1 MRQLLID
8 LSNGQAVKR
17 QGQIKSCDFKGDKQ
31 YCDGVF
37 FSFLPLRN
45 DHFILSLKPRDD
57 GQTQIEEGS
66 LMISDASIT
75 A

>member
-1 MRQLLID
+1 MRQLLIR
-8 LSNGQAVKR
+8 LSNGQLVKWEW
-17 QGQIKSCDFKGDKQ
+17 QMKSCDFKGDKQ
-31 YCDGVF
+31 YCGF
-37 FSFLPLRN
+37 PAPPHPLPN
-45 DHFILSLKPRDD
+45 DHFLLSLKPRDE